1 MNPDMELR
9 HEVFAA
15 LNWEPAID
23 ACAVDVR
30 VREGIVIL
38 RGNVADERQR
48 VAAETAVRRVE
59 GVRTLINRLTVKP
72 AVPPVPDT
80 TRTSD
85 TDRTHVA
92 AG

>member
-30 VREGIVIL
+30 VKEGVVIL

-48 VAAETAVRRVE
+48 VAAEAAVRRVE
-59 GVRTLINRLTVKP
+59 GVRTLINRLTVNP
-72 AVPPVPDT
+72 AAQPVRDPAARDG
-80 TRTSD
+80 
-85 TDRTHVA
+85 VA
-92 AG
+92 AGL